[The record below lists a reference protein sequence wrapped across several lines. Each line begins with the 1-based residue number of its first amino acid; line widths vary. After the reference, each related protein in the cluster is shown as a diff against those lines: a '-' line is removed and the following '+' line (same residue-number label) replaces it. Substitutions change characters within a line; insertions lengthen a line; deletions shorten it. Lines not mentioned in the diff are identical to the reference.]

1 MEGWDQV
8 QSGSVCRPTKMKTI
22 KTKTLTQSFGRL
34 QEKGL
39 NEIVSAGL
47 GREQKYEQERE
58 RETQSQVV
66 RMIQD
71 GLNRDTGKEEIDLG
85 RQVPRYTT
93 QQKEKEVE
101 EKLRMQERK
110 RMKYL
115 HSVMTKKERKK
126 EEPIF
131 LLHFSS

>member
-58 RETQSQVV
+58 RETESQVV

-71 GLNRDTGKEEIDLG
+71 GPHRDTGKKEIDLG
-85 RQVPRYTT
+85 TQVPRYTT
-93 QQKEKEVE
+93 QQKEKQVE

>member
-8 QSGSVCRPTKMKTI
+8 QSRPTKNENHK
-22 KTKTLTQSFGRL
+22 KRKTLTQSFGRL

-71 GLNRDTGKEEIDLG
+71 GLNRDTGKEEID
-85 RQVPRYTT
+85 
-93 QQKEKEVE
+93 
-101 EKLRMQERK
+101 
-110 RMKYL
+110 
-115 HSVMTKKERKK
+115 
-126 EEPIF
+126 
-131 LLHFSS
+131 